1 MNPVESSGSS
11 TAFGDVFNSE
21 TPPMHFVT
29 HYRGIMQMYAPLEAV
44 AEYLAR
50 HGGWFH
56 RCAKPMQVEP
66 FTDNGYILT
75 VGRFGNF
82 GYEVEPR
89 LAVVFEPPVDNAY
102 RMYNVPLP
110 EGQPQG
116 YAIDYDAVMCLDH
129 LPWDQVL
136 ATDTQAR
143 KMLGDRPMPP
153 VITQVNWELNLQ
165 VLVQFPKFIY
175 KLPQGLLKSTGD
187 RLLSTIIS
195 QVSPRLTFKV
205 QQDFHDCLNLPLP
218 TKTGRACTLIR
229 DPEIVPP
236 ETEKEDSAPVP
247 SENFAW
253 TVPTDGQ

>member
-11 TAFGDVFNSE
+11 TAFGDVFNAE